1 MIISPADN
9 NVTFSYTTPTLE
21 PTSSEKKDHYKNLLN
36 TYISRAEVIKK
47 KKGKGICQLTLSLL
61 NGARLSAK

>member
-1 MIISPADN
+1 MI
-9 NVTFSYTTPTLE
+9 FHYMTPTLE

-47 KKGKGICQLTLSLL
+47 KKGKGICNPTV
-61 NGARLSAK
+61 